1 MRSLPRPKSKG
12 ADCISRSKQSDG
24 GTALAGLE
32 RHGFQPCRLQQH
44 SPQRDAGAAYLAE
57 LALGFDGR
65 GHPSPTW
72 FVALRTKAGSSAAK
86 IIRFANDLLRSE

>member
-1 MRSLPRPKSKG
+1 VPIAAAVRNKATEGQLWQDREG
-12 ADCISRSKQSDG
+12 
-24 GTALAGLE
+24 E

>member
-1 MRSLPRPKSKG
+1 VPIAAAVRNKATEGQLWQDR
-12 ADCISRSKQSDG
+12 
-24 GTALAGLE
+24 E